1 MDTDDG
7 NYCITTAQYDVDLL
21 YKAYLRMFTNMRKR
35 VFLCFYRI

>member
-7 NYCITTAQYDVDLL
+7 NYCITIVKHHIDLL
-21 YKAYLRMFTNMRKR
+21 YKAYLRISVNVRKR

>member
-7 NYCITTAQYDVDLL
+7 NYYITIKHYIDLL
-21 YKAYLRMFTNMRKR
+21 YKAYLRMFINMRKR